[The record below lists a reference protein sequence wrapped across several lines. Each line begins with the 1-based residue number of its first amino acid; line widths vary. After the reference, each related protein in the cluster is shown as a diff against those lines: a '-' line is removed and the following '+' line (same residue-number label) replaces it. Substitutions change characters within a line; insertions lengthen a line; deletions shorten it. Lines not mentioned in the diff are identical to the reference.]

1 MDIMNVKHCILII
14 LLVSYYK
21 VNAQKIY
28 TTEEGHIMMMTL
40 VDDKTIKAESHK
52 LALYQQIV
60 LKSMPLY
67 NSGKTL

>member
-1 MDIMNVKHCILII
+1 MINSIKSKSRSCYFLIIQLKMDIMNVKHCILII

-40 VDDKTIKAESHK
+40 V
-52 LALYQQIV
+52 
-60 LKSMPLY
+60 
-67 NSGKTL
+67 N